1 MLARCKRGIKSFG
14 LNYQKTHYQQRRR
27 RYANSQ
33 IGNSGEVSPLMV
45 GASHLLRVPLSAGGA
60 LECWGFRLMPSMAGK
75 EESRPHC

>member
-1 MLARCKRGIKSFG
+1 MDVLAIFIFVVWFW
-14 LNYQKTHYQQRRR
+14 LLITVF
-27 RYANSQ
+27 ADSQ
-33 IGNSGEVSPLMV
+33 IGDSGEVSSLMV

>member
-1 MLARCKRGIKSFG
+1 MAKRNKSSVLIASNLG
-14 LNYQKTHYQQRRR
+14 RRALVFDEDEVVR
-27 RYANSQ
+27 LLRAA
-33 IGNSGEVSPLMV
+33 SGEVSSLMV